1 MNRRAA
7 FFALVTLG
15 LLAMFALTPALA
27 QSSASY
33 KLEEHV
39 LNAGGHPH
47 NGTTMASASYRVT
60 LDSIG
65 ESVVGVGMSSASF
78 GMDSG
83 FDTAFRPPGET
94 HGMWFSD
101 HDTMHWDAERSASAY
116 NVYRDLM
123 SSLDALGYGN
133 CFAPGVTGT
142 TGTDTG
148 TPPASD
154 GWFYLVTA
162 ENRLGE
168 EGTKGWDSTPTERQ
182 GTVCP

>member
-7 FFALVTLG
+7 LFALFTLVVLSTFALV
-15 LLAMFALTPALA
+15 PALA

-39 LNAGGHPH
+39 VNAGGHPA
-47 NGTTMASASYRVT
+47 NGTIMSSANFRVT

-94 HGMWFSD
+94 HWMWFSD
-101 HDTMHWDAERSASAY
+101 RDTMHWTAEPSAGAY
-116 NVYRDLM
+116 NVYRALM
-123 SSLDALGYGN
+123 SSLAALGYGD
-133 CFAPGVTGT
+133 CFAPGVSGNTGS
-142 TGTDTG
+142 DTG

-168 EGTKGWDSTPTERQ
+168 EGTKGWDSGTTERQ